1 MKRSANP
8 ERRSSRPPGFTLIEM
23 MVVLTLFC
31 IIAGLSWP
39 SFSSLK
45 VKARRSEARA
55 ALLQAMQQQE
65 RHYTA
70 NGSYAEFSRGA
81 PNGFA
86 WHSGLSPAGSSHELQ
101 AEACAGASLEECV
114 QITATPGTQSVNANA
129 ADAQCAALSLNS
141 RGERGSGGDAT
152 LCWQ

>member
-1 MKRSANP
+1 MKRSASP
-8 ERRSSRPPGFTLIEM
+8 ECMPTRPPGFTLIEM

-45 VKARRSEARA
+45 LKASRSEARA

-65 RHYTA
+65 RYFTA
-70 NGSYAEFSRGA
+70 NGSYAEFSRAA
-81 PNGFA
+81 PKGFA
-86 WHSGLSPAGSSHELQ
+86 WHSGVSPASSSHELQ
-101 AEACAGASLEECV
+101 ATACADAGLEECV
-114 QITATPGTQSVNANA
+114 QITATPGTQAVNVNA

-141 RGERGSGGDAT
+141 RGERGSGGDAAV
-152 LCWQ
+152 CWQ